1 MSCAQNAFTG
11 LDHICRDVA
20 TGRMVARFSNAFLP
34 AKLEGK
40 LHISKEVPNMLIV
53 VLLATCLAYRAW
65 NIEVDTIPAG
75 SVIARVLD

>member
-1 MSCAQNAFTG
+1 MSCAQNTITG
-11 LDHICRDVA
+11 LDHICRDAA
-20 TGRMVARFSNAFLP
+20 TGRMVAHFSNAFLP

-40 LHISKEVPNMLIV
+40 LRISKEVPTTLIV

-75 SVIARVLD
+75 SVQAHVLD